1 MRAYAWFVAA
11 ILLAGGIGAVLSF
24 PAYELTSTFA
34 GWAFHRVASRVA
46 MLILI
51 AELVWVCRHLQL
63 TSKRDFGYGLPWRR
77 FLRVSIAWGA
87 IGMATAG
94 IGAWFLLSTHLRVLT
109 PEFTPSAAGLA
120 HIFLIGL
127 SSGIAVALLE
137 ETVMRGAM
145 HTAVERESGPWT
157 AALLIA
163 PLFAVV
169 HFFAKARIAPEDVG
183 WGSGFT
189 LLAHSFAPLSQPA
202 LVFDSFLSWLIVGLI
217 LSLTRVLTGNIA
229 VAIGLHAGW
238 VIVLRMLQEATTSG
252 QAPEFSFWVGRFDG
266 LLGFWLLPWGLGI
279 AAVLWVTRARWVP
292 TAR

>member
-1 MRAYAWFVAA
+1 MRAFAWFLGA
-11 ILLAGGIGAVLSF
+11 ILLAGFIGAVL
-24 PAYELTSTFA
+24 AYPFYLFTSTFA
-34 GWAFHRVASRVA
+34 SWAFHRVASRVA
-46 MLILI
+46 MLVLI
-51 AELVWVCRHLQL
+51 AELVWVCRHLQIR
-63 TSKRDFGYGLPWRR
+63 TKRDFGYGLPFSR
-77 FLRVSIAWGA
+77 FVTVSLLWGV
-87 IGMATAG
+87 IGVATAG
-94 IGAWFLLSTHLRVLT
+94 AGAWFLLATHLRVLNAD
-109 PEFTPSAAGLA
+109 FTPTAASLSR
-120 HIFLIGL
+120 IFLVGL

-145 HTAVERESGPWT
+145 HSAVERESGPWA

-169 HFFAKARIAPEDVG
+169 HFFAKARIAPQDVG

-189 LLAHSFAPLSQPA
+189 LLAHSFAPLSHFS

-252 QAPEFSFWVGRFDG
+252 QAPGFGFWVGRFDG
-266 LLGFWLLPWGLGI
+266 LLGYWLLPWGVCI
-279 AAVLWVTRARWVP
+279 ALVLWLTRARWVRS
-292 TAR
+292 AS